1 MNDFW
6 NGIKQKVFGE
16 KDLASIGIA
25 NIIGSGIAAL
35 FWFYIASIINPE
47 EYGEIHYYLG
57 ITGIAQLFSLVATS
71 NVFTVYT
78 AKNIKIQSTLILICL
93 GTSLVSAIIL
103 FSLFAR
109 TDISLLLFGYVIFE
123 MINGILLGK
132 KLFSTYSKIFLIQ
145 KILTLGLGISFYS
158 IFGIDGIIFALALS
172 YFPYI
177 KIVITE
183 IKYSKINFSLFQ
195 NRKGF
200 LINNYGLNLS
210 GAMGSQLDKIVIA
223 PLLGFELLGN
233 YSLALQFFV
242 ILLILPNVVFK
253 YLLSH
258 DSSGKEK
265 NNLKKYTVL
274 LTIAFAII
282 GIIFLP
288 LIIPMTF
295 PKFVESIDAIRIMS
309 IGIIPATIS
318 LIIQSKLLAK
328 EKSKFVLVS
337 KIINV
342 LTILIGFI
350 TLGPILGIVGLAIVF
365 VLSSTF
371 ESLFLFIITKLK
383 RIENNE

>member
-1 MNDFW
+1 MNKFW
-6 NGIKQKVFGE
+6 NGIRQKVLGE
-16 KDLASIGIA
+16 KDLASIGVA
-25 NIIGSGIAAL
+25 NIIGSGISAI
-35 FWFYIASIINPE
+35 FWFYIASIIEPA
-47 EYGEIHYYLG
+47 EYGEIHYFLG
-57 ITGIAQLFSLVATS
+57 IAGIAQIFSLVATS

-78 AKNIKIQSTLILICL
+78 AKRIKIQSTLITISL
-93 GTSLVSAIIL
+93 GVSLVSAIIL
-103 FSLFAR
+103 FLLFNR
-109 TDISLLLFGYVIFE
+109 SDIIFLLFGYVIFE

-132 KLFSTYSKIFLIQ
+132 KLFSTYAKIFLIQ
-145 KILTLGLGISFYS
+145 KILTISLGVIFYLV
-158 IFGIDGIIFALALS
+158 FGIEGIIFALALS
-172 YFPYI
+172 YVPYI
-177 KIVITE
+177 KIIVTE
-183 IKYSKINFSLFQ
+183 LKCTKINFSLLD

-200 LINNYGLNLS
+200 LLNNYGLNLS

-265 NNLKKYTVL
+265 NELKKYTIF
-274 LTIAFAII
+274 LTIGFAII
-282 GIIFLP
+282 GVILLP
-288 LIIPMTF
+288 LIIPITF
-295 PKFVESIDAIRIMS
+295 PKFLEAIDAIRIMS

-318 LIIQSKLLAK
+318 LIIQSKLLAL
-328 EKSKFVLVS
+328 EKSKFVLIS

-350 TLGPILGIVGLAIVF
+350 SLGPIYGIIGLAVVF
-365 VLSSTF
+365 VLASTF
-371 ESLFLFIITKLK
+371 ESLFLFISSKLK